1 MLDSFVPSSGNT
13 WDKSFNSSFTSEC
26 GNAEPADAIT
36 PGLAIN
42 NIPASGASG
51 EVIDIPPPAPASD
64 FSLILLDTPLQAQ
77 ADITTNRHETQ
88 AVDALTR

>member
-1 MLDSFVPSSGNT
+1 MFDSFVPSSGNT

-42 NIPASGASG
+42 NIPASGATG
-51 EVIDIPPPAPASD
+51 EVIDIPPPTLRSALGESPDVRQRGCSP
-64 FSLILLDTPLQAQ
+64 FSL
-77 ADITTNRHETQ
+77 ADLSEWEE
-88 AVDALTR
+88 